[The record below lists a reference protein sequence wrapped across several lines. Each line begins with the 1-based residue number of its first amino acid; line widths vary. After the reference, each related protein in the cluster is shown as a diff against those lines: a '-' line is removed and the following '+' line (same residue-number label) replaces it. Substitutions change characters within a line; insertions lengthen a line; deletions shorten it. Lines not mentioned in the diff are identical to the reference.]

1 MLGSLPLPHHMI
13 KCIIHNMPV
22 SQAIE
27 YTGTKGSRQGLYQR
41 IAQWRN
47 SLARPN
53 LAQLQAIEE
62 EWNTPPTF
70 SSSEPT
76 ASINESPTIDSP
88 PESLLKGGKVTKEI
102 SPATMQSLADGPS
115 WFDPDKTLAAMTL
128 CHRRTPTQVCRAN
141 FDDNAKKSYYRG
153 RYKCALRRQQ

>member
-1 MLGSLPLPHHMI
+1 MI

-115 WFDPDKTLAAMTL
+115 WLDPDKMLAAMTFRIDAL
-128 CHRRTPTQVCRAN
+128 PP
-141 FDDNAKKSYYRG
+141 
-153 RYKCALRRQQ
+153 KCAGQNLMIMPKNHTTEGNTSALLRRQQ